1 MKIVVSLG
9 QALATDLPPA
19 GQIQSFEPS
28 SSHNKKEADALQLPD
43 FSGDEARLHFHFHR
57 K

>member
-1 MKIVVSLG
+1 MVVSLG

-28 SSHNKKEADALQLPD
+28 SWHNKKEADALQLPVS
-43 FSGDEARLHFHFHR
+43 SGDEARLHFHFHG